1 MILVVFMNLSNA
13 SLEAQTRGSYLCGD
27 ATAFWSVSHYLIIQI
42 N

>member
-1 MILVVFMNLSNA
+1 MILAVLMILSNA
-13 SLEAQTRGSYLCGD
+13 SLKAQSNGSYLRGD